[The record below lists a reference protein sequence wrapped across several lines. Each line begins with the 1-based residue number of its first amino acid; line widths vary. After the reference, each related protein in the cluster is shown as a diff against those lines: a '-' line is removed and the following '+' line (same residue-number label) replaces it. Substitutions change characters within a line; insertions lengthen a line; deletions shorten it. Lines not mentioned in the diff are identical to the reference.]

1 MKTFLI
7 CCLAACWCS
16 VLGLAE
22 GVKGT
27 NSQIILGAFGVVFG
41 VPVPSDIQIQRLK
54 GSAENEITFK
64 APTPSPYLDDYVAA
78 TAPAAWVYSISGIKR
93 EPDAA
98 KREEL
103 VERILAALKLK
114 YGEEPGT
121 ADPSVNGLTRGDV
134 QVVVTNGPDRV
145 VVTYTQKT
153 LEKLALSQL
162 DVEKLKRSK
171 QAVDTTG
178 F

>member
-7 CCLAACWCS
+7 CCLAACWCG
-16 VLGLAE
+16 VIGLAE
-22 GVKGT
+22 GASKGT
-27 NSQIILGAFGVVFG
+27 NSQIFGAFGIVFG
-41 VPVPSDIQIQRLK
+41 VSIPPEIQIQKLK

-64 APTPSPYLDDYVAA
+64 APTPSPYLDDYVAG

-93 EPDAA
+93 EQDPV

-103 VERILAALKLK
+103 VEHIVAALKLK

-121 ADPSVNGLTRGDV
+121 ADPAVNSLTRGDV
-134 QVVVTNGPDRV
+134 LVVVTNAPDRV

-162 DVEKLKRSK
+162 DAEKLKRSK
-171 QAVDTTG
+171 QEVDTTG